1 MAFLVTIV
9 PEAKQEEEKR
19 KQMSASMT
27 SLPDF
32 RDGSLAEPK
41 REGSLEQM
49 QETPIDEGDTAGAY
63 FSIFM
68 YYVQVY
74 LVLRILPSLNNISL
88 FTAKSPNIW
97 TFMTSSLPQL
107 IFSALLWP
115 SKYTPLPMFTTFKSS
130 GL

>member
-1 MAFLVTIV
+1 MLVYFNV
-9 PEAKQEEEKR
+9 SEAKQEEEKR
-19 KQMSASMT
+19 KQVSANIT

-32 RDGSLAEPK
+32 RDGSVAESK

-74 LVLRILPSLNNISL
+74 SEFYPWGTCFFFQQL
-88 FTAKSPNIW
+88 SPEVC
-97 TFMTSSLPQL
+97 
-107 IFSALLWP
+107 
-115 SKYTPLPMFTTFKSS
+115 
-130 GL
+130 GLTCPHNSC

>member
-1 MAFLVTIV
+1 MF

-32 RDGSLAEPK
+32 RDGSVAESK

-68 YYVQVY
+68 YYVQVHS
-74 LVLRILPSLNNISL
+74 VLRVL
-88 FTAKSPNIW
+88 T
-97 TFMTSSLPQL
+97 
-107 IFSALLWP
+107 LLD
-115 SKYTPLPMFTTFKSS
+115 
-130 GL
+130 

>member
-1 MAFLVTIV
+1 MF

-19 KQMSASMT
+19 KQMSSSMT

-32 RDGSLAEPK
+32 RDGSVAESK

-74 LVLRILPSLNNISL
+74 SELRILSSWDIFPF
-88 FTAKSPNIW
+88 FTA
-97 TFMTSSLPQL
+97 
-107 IFSALLWP
+107 
-115 SKYTPLPMFTTFKSS
+115 
-130 GL
+130 

>member
-1 MAFLVTIV
+1 MF

-19 KQMSASMT
+19 KQMSSSMT

-32 RDGSLAEPK
+32 RDGSVAESK

-49 QETPIDEGDTAGAY
+49 QETPKDEGDTAGAY

-74 LVLRILPSLNNISL
+74 SELRILSSWDIFPF
-88 FTAKSPNIW
+88 FTA
-97 TFMTSSLPQL
+97 
-107 IFSALLWP
+107 
-115 SKYTPLPMFTTFKSS
+115 
-130 GL
+130 

>member
-1 MAFLVTIV
+1 MF

-32 RDGSLAEPK
+32 RDGSVAEPK

-68 YYVQVY
+68 YYVQVHS
-74 LVLRILPSLNNISL
+74 LLRILTLVDQISL
-88 FTAKSPNIW
+88 FTDKSRN
-97 TFMTSSLPQL
+97 M
-107 IFSALLWP
+107 
-115 SKYTPLPMFTTFKSS
+115 
-130 GL
+130 

>member
-1 MAFLVTIV
+1 MVFFIYFNV
-9 PEAKQEEEKR
+9 PITEAKQEEEKR
-19 KQMSASMT
+19 KQMSGSVS

-32 RDGSLAEPK
+32 RDGTVVEPK

-74 LVLRILPSLNNISL
+74 S
-88 FTAKSPNIW
+88 
-97 TFMTSSLPQL
+97 L
-107 IFSALLWP
+107 IFN
-115 SKYTPLPMFTTFKSS
+115 YTSW
-130 GL
+130 